1 MNQTSSWAEE
11 TSGLTYLLGHIG
23 SGRPLSELSMPTSS
37 TVCAIGGATLLGMV
51 AWEQVKFR
59 IKRQGKGKVLPGPRS
74 AVPFL
79 GGIVEMVRDPY
90 GFWERQRLYATTG
103 LSWNSIIG
111 RFTVFVTD
119 PTLVRHVFSFN
130 SDDTLLLDL
139 HPSSKHILGEGNI
152 AFMHGPEHR
161 ALRSSFKPMFT
172 RAALAVYVLKQPG
185 RGKTCGPLSRANSL
199 GFTARSSLDVGRRV
213 GLCRAHR
220 MASSRSTSRGGWRGG
235 GEIGEI
241 RDYVRE
247 LNAQTSQEVFSGVY
261 LDDAEERVRFGRAYM
276 AMTDAFLSVPICFPG
291 TNVWKGRKGRLFI
304 VEVGAALVVPPNPR
318 TGGRARCPSQPS
330 HGGPRSL
337 SLPTLARGA
346 ALVVSPNPRT
356 GGRARCPSQPSHGG
370 PRSLSLPTLA
380 RGATLVVLTRAA
392 ARSKESMKAGNT
404 PTCLLDFWTI
414 QILLEM
420 REAEEAG
427 VPAPAYTT
435 NHKMA
440 YSVMDFLFASQDAS
454 TASLVWT
461 MTQMAEHPE
470 VLQKV
475 RAEQQQLRPDLHAP
489 ITGDVLN
496 SMVYTRQ
503 VVKEILRFR
512 PPAPMVPQVAK
523 QPFKLTDSYTAPKGS
538 FIVPSIWAA
547 AMHGYEDATRFD
559 PDRFGPERQED
570 IKFANNFLVFGW
582 GPHYCIGKE
591 YAQNHLTVFLARIA
605 TTLDWT
611 RIRSPVSDNILY
623 LPTLYPADSVFN
635 LTWRNKPQ

>member
-172 RAALAVYVLKQPG
+172 RAALAVYVLKQ
-185 RGKTCGPLSRANSL
+185 C
-199 GFTARSSLDVGRRV
+199 
-213 GLCRAHR
+213 
-220 MASSRSTSRGGWRGG
+220 SRSCPLTPKHHRWHRPGVPPEVDGG
-235 GEIGEI
+235 GEARSGEI

-346 ALVVSPNPRT
+346 TLVVPPNPRT
-356 GGRARCPSQPSHGG
+356 GGPLCLFLSSH
-370 PRSLSLPTLA
+370 
-380 RGATLVVLTRAA
+380 VLTRAA